1 MLSMVVKSAWNLIF
15 FNKLK
20 SQHAVPLLW
29 RGRHS
34 DWLVLCFKH
43 TVFPIRE
50 DCWAALFPKTAQYM
64 ALGGERQEAQQV
76 GSITGLS
83 TVSPEQLVAFTAGSS
98 VEEMLYCG
106 CTGNVHCSFKHIP
119 LSF

>member
-1 MLSMVVKSAWNLIF
+1 MVVKSGWNLIF

-43 TVFPIRE
+43 TVLPIRE
-50 DCWAALFPKTAQYM
+50 DCGLQSSTKAAPNM

-76 GSITGLS
+76 GSAAGLS
-83 TVSPEQLVAFTAGSS
+83 TVSPEQLVAFTPGSS
-98 VEEMLYCG
+98 VEEMLDCG

>member
-1 MLSMVVKSAWNLIF
+1 MERKTDLIGWFSALSTVTPNY
-15 FNKLK
+15 
-20 SQHAVPLLW
+20 
-29 RGRHS
+29 GR
-34 DWLVLCFKH
+34 L
-43 TVFPIRE
+43 
-50 DCWAALFPKTAQYM
+50 WAAVLPKTAQNM

-83 TVSPEQLVAFTAGSS
+83 TVSPERLVAFTPGSP

-106 CTGNVHCSFKHIP
+106 CTGNVHCSFRHIP